1 MCQRLSIRENRMIK
15 NEVTIHINRPVEQV
29 FTFLADP
36 KNLRSWQSDLVEN
49 EQLTEEAL
57 RVGSRFREVRR
68 TGPRNSEIQA
78 EMTAFEPN
86 KRIATKTLTKPQVTV
101 SYTFDEENGGTRITY
116 KFVMITSG
124 FVRLLEPLIAGS
136 MKKDTNSDFEKLKH
150 LLEH

>member
-1 MCQRLSIRENRMIK
+1 MIE
-15 NEVTIHINRPVEQV
+15 NEVAIHINRLVEQV

-86 KRIATKTLTKPQVTV
+86 KRFATKTLTKPQVTV

-124 FVRLLEPLIAGS
+124 FMRLLEPLIAGS

>member
-1 MCQRLSIRENRMIK
+1 MIK

-29 FTFLADP
+29 FTFLADT

-49 EQLTEEAL
+49 EQLTEEPL

-68 TGPRNSEIQA
+68 TGSRNSEIQA
-78 EMTAFEPN
+78 EMTVFEPN
-86 KRIATKTLTKPQVTV
+86 KRFATKTLTKPEVTV
-101 SYTFDEENGGTRITY
+101 SYTFDEENGGTRINY

-124 FVRLLEPLIAGS
+124 FMRLLEPLIAGS
-136 MKKDTNSDFEKLKH
+136 MKKDTDSDFEKLKH

>member
-1 MCQRLSIRENRMIK
+1 MIK

-29 FTFLADP
+29 FTFLADT
-36 KNLRSWQSDLVEN
+36 KNLRSWQSNLVEN
-49 EQLTEEAL
+49 EQLTEEPL

-78 EMTAFEPN
+78 EMTVFEPN
-86 KRIATKTLTKPQVTV
+86 KRFATKTLTKPQVMV

-124 FVRLLEPLIAGS
+124 FMRLLEPLIAGS
-136 MKKDTNSDFEKLKH
+136 MKKDTDSDFEKLKH

>member
-1 MCQRLSIRENRMIK
+1 
-15 NEVTIHINRPVEQV
+15 
-29 FTFLADP
+29 
-36 KNLRSWQSDLVEN
+36 
-49 EQLTEEAL
+49 LTEEPL

-86 KRIATKTLTKPQVTV
+86 KRFATKTLTKPEVTV

-124 FVRLLEPLIAGS
+124 FMRLLEPLIAGS
-136 MKKDTNSDFEKLKH
+136 MKKDTDSDFEKLKH